1 MTNDCERPRAWM
13 MEAEPAELRGE
24 GCSPLAAHLAGCEGC
39 RRRAD
44 TILAGLAELDGALAA
59 LARPTAA
66 ATVIPLRRRA
76 TPSWRTVRWAAP
88 LALAAGAAAVL
99 LGRPAAPAGE
109 RPGVTAERIAR
120 VLFAPAPVA
129 RAADGRSVAVLKTN
143 DPGVTVVW
151 VY

>member
-1 MTNDCERPRAWM
+1 MTNDCERARAWM
-13 MEAEPAELRGE
+13 LEAEPAELRGE
-24 GCSPLAAHLAGCEGC
+24 GSSSLSHHLAGCEGC

-44 TILAGLAELDGALAA
+44 AILAGLAELDGALAA
-59 LARPTAA
+59 LARPAEPA
-66 ATVIPLRRRA
+66 KVIPLRRRPA
-76 TPSWRTVRWAAP
+76 IGWRTVRWAAP
-88 LALAAGAAAVL
+88 LTLAAGAAAVL
-99 LGRPAAPAGE
+99 LGRPAAPAVE

>member
-1 MTNDCERPRAWM
+1 MTNDCERARAWM
-13 MEAEPAELRGE
+13 MEAEPAELRGHVD
-24 GCSPLAAHLAGCEGC
+24 SPWAEHLAACEAC

-44 TILAGLAELDGALAA
+44 AILAGLAELDDALWT
-59 LARPTAA
+59 LARLPETAQ
-66 ATVIPLRRRA
+66 VIPLRRR
-76 TPSWRTVRWAAP
+76 PSAGWRAVRWAAP
-88 LALAAGAAAVL
+88 LAMAAGAAAVL
-99 LGRPAAPAGE
+99 LGRPAAPVGE